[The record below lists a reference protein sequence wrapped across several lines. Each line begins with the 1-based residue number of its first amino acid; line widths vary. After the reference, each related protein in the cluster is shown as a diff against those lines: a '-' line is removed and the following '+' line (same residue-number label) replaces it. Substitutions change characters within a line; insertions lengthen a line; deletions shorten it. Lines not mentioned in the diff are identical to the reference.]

1 MKRVSLILFVLALAS
16 AAVTA
21 QDRIQDT
28 FFGVKLGSDYRS
40 VCRSDCFRNEYSGSN
55 RWALRDLMRYK
66 RESVSVGSRHRLIF
80 AGYYWEEARFYFTD
94 AEVFYKIRFY
104 IPYSDKRSSEERYN
118 ELRAGLQK
126 RYGGLTGISVETDDV
141 WNDDDA
147 VSVTYRDGQ
156 GRSCVLSR
164 EFREAQGGK
173 KYYYVFLRYEDN
185 DVKLK
190 ASYLEDL

>member
-1 MKRVSLILFVLALAS
+1 M
-16 AAVTA
+16 
-21 QDRIQDT
+21 
-28 FFGVKLGSDYRS
+28 
-40 VCRSDCFRNEYSGSN
+40 
-55 RWALRDLMRYK
+55 
-66 RESVSVGSRHRLIF
+66 
-80 AGYYWEEARFYFTD
+80 
-94 AEVFYKIRFY
+94 
-104 IPYSDKRSSEERYN
+104 
-118 ELRAGLQK
+118 
-126 RYGGLTGISVETDDV
+126 TGISVETDDV

-156 GRSCVLSR
+156 GRSCVLLR

>member
-66 RESVSVGSRHRLIF
+66 RESVSVGSRHRLILQDIIGKRPGSTLPMRRCF
-80 AGYYWEEARFYFTD
+80 IKS
-94 AEVFYKIRFY
+94 VFIFP
-104 IPYSDKRSSEERYN
+104 IPTRDLLK
-118 ELRAGLQK
+118 
-126 RYGGLTGISVETDDV
+126 SVIM
-141 WNDDDA
+141 N
-147 VSVTYRDGQ
+147 SGQ
-156 GRSCVLSR
+156 G
-164 EFREAQGGK
+164 FRKGMA
-173 KYYYVFLRYEDN
+173 D
-185 DVKLK
+185 
-190 ASYLEDL
+190 